1 MACRNSATA
10 SAGRPGCANKSR
22 RNCSR
27 YHTTAGVTNRTAS
40 SDRRVP
46 ATHRRC
52 RLALWPSR
60 PSRFQKTPKG
70 QPESVLDSSASG
82 RRALSAQCC
91 EAAVGP
97 ETVEISV
104 QPPSSVATDALNRY
118 LSMMERVIRVFKSH
132 DDAAQADRAELSA
145 MTPQQRLDRAL
156 DLIAWYR
163 ETRGE
168 TTQGFARVARV
179 VQLERR

>member
-1 MACRNSATA
+1 MARL
-10 SAGRPGCANKSR
+10 CAR
-22 RNCSR
+22 R
-27 YHTTAGVTNRTAS
+27 H
-40 SDRRVP
+40 
-46 ATHRRC
+46 
-52 RLALWPSR
+52 ALR
-60 PSRFQKTPKG
+60 
-70 QPESVLDSSASG
+70 
-82 RRALSAQCC
+82 AQCC
-91 EAAVGP
+91 EAAAGP